1 MIKLF
6 KRDPIQTPLQ
16 VIPYQRRHR
25 QAVRELLFRHEHT
38 HTHLDWQETDA
49 WLDSQEGP
57 VRLAWQGARLV
68 GVIGASEP
76 LDGTCWLRLLAVHDT
91 AHTGGVLAALW
102 DDMRVELARL
112 GVTSASLLMLREWLF
127 DGVGALGFSFAE
139 EIVTLRRADMD
150 TPPEMLPPG
159 VMLRPARL
167 DDLEPIVRVDHAAFK
182 APWQMTRRELWQAE
196 RMAAHYTVALLD
208 GVIMGYQI
216 CTVYF
221 EGAHLAR
228 LAVDPRAQGMGV
240 GMALLNG
247 ALRHFARRGLNAM
260 TVNTQQ
266 SNERSQRLYM
276 RAGFRHNGY
285 NMPVWTAQV

>member
-1 MIKLF
+1 MIKLL
-6 KRDPIQTPLQ
+6 KRDPIHVPLQ

-49 WLDSQEGP
+49 WLDSEEGP

-76 LDGTCWLRLLAVHDT
+76 LDGTCWLRLLAVHDA
-91 AHTGGVLAALW
+91 AHTDGVLGALW
-102 DDMRVELARL
+102 GDMRLELAHL
-112 GVTSASLLMLREWLF
+112 GVATASLLMLRDWLF
-127 DGVGALGFSFAE
+127 DHAGALGFRFTE
-139 EIVTLRRADMD
+139 EIVTLRRSDQPA
-150 TPPEMLPPG
+150 PPEMLPPG
-159 VMLRPARL
+159 VMLRLARP
-167 DDLEPIVRVDHAAFK
+167 DDLEPVVRVDHAAFK
-182 APWQMTRRELWQAE
+182 APWQMTRRELHQAE
-196 RMAAHYTVALLD
+196 RMSAYYTVALVD
-208 GVIMGYQI
+208 GAIMGYQI

-240 GMALLNG
+240 GAALLNG
-247 ALRHFARRGLNAM
+247 ALRHFARRGLNVM
-260 TVNTQQ
+260 TVNTQH
-266 SNERSQRLYM
+266 SNDRSQHLYL

-285 NMPVWTAQV
+285 NMPVWMAEV

>member
-1 MIKLF
+1 MIKLLR
-6 KRDPIQTPLQ
+6 RDPIQTPLQ

-25 QAVRELLFRHEHT
+25 QAVRELLFRHEHS

-76 LDGTCWLRLLAVHDT
+76 LEGTCWLRLLAVHD
-91 AHTGGVLAALW
+91 AVHTDGVLSALW
-102 DDMRVELARL
+102 GDMQVELARL
-112 GVTSASLLMLREWLF
+112 GVVSAALLMLRDWLF
-127 DGVGALGFSFAE
+127 DHAGALGFSFAE
-139 EIVTLRRADMD
+139 EIVTLRRADQD
-150 TPPEMLPPG
+150 PPPEMLPAG
-159 VMLRPARL
+159 LMLRAARP
-167 DDLEPIVRVDHAAFK
+167 DDLEAVVRVDHAAF
-182 APWQMTRRELWQAE
+182 AVPWQMTRRELYQAE
-196 RMAAHYTVALLD
+196 RMAAHYTVAVLD
-208 GVIMGYQI
+208 GAIMGYQI

-240 GMALLNG
+240 GGALLAG
-247 ALRHFARRGLNAM
+247 ALRHFARRGLFAM
-260 TVNTQQ
+260 TVNTQ
-266 SNERSQRLYM
+266 SRNERSQRLYL

-285 NMPVWTAQV
+285 NMPVWMADV